1 MQDLI
6 LNNYTESSLLNQVFS
21 EEHLF
26 LAAKR
31 ALLGK
36 LNRPRFFEYYQ
47 KLGVHLH
54 NLRHSLLDG
63 SYYPL
68 PTREFDLW
76 CISGQKMRHIN
87 VPALNDLVVQHA
99 IYPLL
104 YETVN
109 PKLIFDSY
117 GCRKGKGTSRAA
129 NRCQQ
134 FLRQSRQDS
143 YFLQLDVRKYYYNI
157 DHSII
162 KDILLHLIPDSP
174 FISFVS
180 LQFPQNQ
187 TVGMHVGTLLA
198 QVMGIVYLNSL
209 DHYIKRV
216 LKCQRYIRYVDDLVI
231 IGESK
236 DHCWELKEQ
245 TEMFL
250 KNQLKLELSKYKIH
264 PIKRGINFVGF
275 KTWQDKRFIRKRSIH
290 VFNKILKENHIPSL
304 QSCLAHALGTT
315 SYTQIKRK
323 IEAKGYLVDGCRIF
337 L

>member
-6 LNNYTESSLLNQVFS
+6 LNNYTESSLLNKVFS

-36 LNRPRFFEYYQ
+36 LNRPRFFDYYQ
-47 KLGVHLH
+47 KLGVNLY
-54 NLRHSLLDG
+54 NLRQSLLNG

-87 VPALNDLVVQHA
+87 VPALNDLVIQHA

-104 YETVN
+104 YNAIN

-117 GCRKGKGTSRAA
+117 GCRKGKGTSKAA

-134 FLRQSRQDS
+134 FLRQSSKDS
-143 YFLQLDVRKYYYNI
+143 YFLQLDIRKYYYNI
-157 DHSII
+157 DHTLVKQS
-162 KDILLHLIPDSP
+162 LLHLLPDSP
-174 FISFVS
+174 FIDFVS

-187 TVGMHVGTLLA
+187 VIGMHVGTLLA
-198 QVMGIVYLNSL
+198 QVMGIVYLNPL

-231 IGESK
+231 LGKTKE
-236 DHCWELKEQ
+236 HCWELKEQ
-245 TEMFL
+245 IESFL
-250 KNQLKLELSKYKIH
+250 RMNLKLELSKHKVH
-264 PIKRGINFVGF
+264 PIKRGVNFVGF
-275 KTWQDKRFIRKRSIH
+275 KTWQEKRIIRKRSIH
-290 VFNKILKENHIPSL
+290 VFNKVLKEGHIPSL
-304 QSCLAHALGTT
+304 QSCLAHTLDT
-315 SYTQIKRK
+315 SSYAQMKNK
-323 IEAKGYLVDGCRIF
+323 IEAKGYIVDGCRIF